1 MLIHCTQKLAAK
13 LPNVSKQALTD
24 DNPLGSWHANLYVI
38 DRRNCIM
45 FCHDQ
50 TRFILFMAGLQQADF
65 ANLDF
70 WFQDLYANTML
81 KLGYD
86 TALIEKAMALVDPL
100 QFDTVCD
107 RSVQGTMRVGRQ
119 DLDSYLR
126 DTSDVLDLPVY
137 SVSARLNQ
145 RPVTTRGMK
154 WDECLWPERA
164 MQAWLIGVRSQPGT
178 LFHMDN
184 SDG

>member
-1 MLIHCTQKLAAK
+1 MIIHCTQKLAAK
-13 LPNVSKQALTD
+13 LPNVSKQALSET
-24 DNPLGSWHANLYVI
+24 NPLGSWHANLYVI

-50 TRFILFMAGLQQADF
+50 TRFTLFMAGLKKADF

-86 TALIEKAMALVDPL
+86 TALIEKVMTLVDPL

-107 RSVQGTMRVGRQ
+107 RSVQGTMRVSRQ
-119 DLDSYLR
+119 ELDGYLR
-126 DTSDVLDLPVY
+126 GISDVLDLPVY
-137 SVSARLNQ
+137 SASTGAL
-145 RPVTTRGMK
+145 
-154 WDECLWPERA
+154 
-164 MQAWLIGVRSQPGT
+164 
-178 LFHMDN
+178 
-184 SDG
+184 